1 MLLKAPPALSEAQN
15 INMLWAHLMV
25 DELCRL
31 GSSTFCIAPGEQPQP
46 FAVLEHLTAKIELTT
61 TVSDAA
67 DRRHLR
73 TAHKALMAIL
83 CPGQARVHPP

>member
-31 GSSTFCIAPGEQPQP
+31 GSSTFCIAPGEQPRHFGSAEAP
-46 FAVLEHLTAKIELTT
+46 DYE
-61 TVSDAA
+61 DAIYC
-67 DRRHLR
+67 DC
-73 TAHKALMAIL
+73 T
-83 CPGQARVHPP
+83 

>member
-46 FAVLEHLTAKIELTT
+46 FALLEHLTAKIEPTT
-61 TVSDAA
+61 IVPEVAEG
-67 DRRHLR
+67 RHH
-73 TAHKALMAIL
+73 ACCHSALMAAL
-83 CPGQARVHPP
+83 CP